1 MDLKE
6 TDILGEAIGSHWYYQ
21 FKGNALL
28 QLIANV
34 KPARI
39 LDVGAGSGFF
49 SRLLLERT
57 PCMEA
62 FCIDPSYEKEH
73 VAMVGDKQIHYLR
86 QMESSKVDLALFM
99 DVIEHVDDDIG
110 LLQDYIKKVPHGT
123 WFFITVPAF
132 SWLWS
137 EHDEFLEHRR
147 RYSLNSLE
155 LSIKN
160 SGLSIQ
166 KSGYL
171 FALVFPIAAILR
183 SVKKL
188 LPKQA
193 GPAQSELK
201 QHHPLVNS
209 VLSSL
214 CEKELCLIPYNR
226 LAGLSVYCLA
236 RS

>member
-86 QMESSKVDLALFM
+86 QMESLKVDLALFM
-99 DVIEHVDDDIG
+99 DVIEHVDDDIA
-110 LLQDYIKKVPHGT
+110 LLQDYIKKVPPGT
-123 WFFITVPAF
+123 WFLLRYPLFLGFGVSMMNF
-132 SWLWS
+132 SSIVDVTHLIPS
-137 EHDEFLEHRR
+137 
-147 RYSLNSLE
+147 SC
-155 LSIKN
+155 LSK
-160 SGLSIQ
+160 
-166 KSGYL
+166 KRVYP
-171 FALVFPIAAILR
+171 FKRAAIFLLWYFL
-183 SVKKL
+183 L
-188 LPKQA
+188 LP
-193 GPAQSELK
+193 
-201 QHHPLVNS
+201 
-209 VLSSL
+209 
-214 CEKELCLIPYNR
+214 Y
-226 LAGLSVYCLA
+226 
-236 RS
+236 